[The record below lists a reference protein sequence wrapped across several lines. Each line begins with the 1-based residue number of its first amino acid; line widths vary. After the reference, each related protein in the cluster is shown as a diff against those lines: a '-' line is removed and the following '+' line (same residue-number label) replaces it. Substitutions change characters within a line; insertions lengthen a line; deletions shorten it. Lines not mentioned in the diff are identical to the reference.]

1 MQHGNSATILVN
13 HHIKL
18 LLNFLAANILSV
30 TGPFSCSQPGQHFV
44 STVMAA
50 AVSAVLLSIVT
61 PVPVWFYYVA
71 IGTAATTTTLT
82 SIGETHR

>member
-30 TGPFSCSQPGQHFV
+30 TGPFSSSLSGPHLA

-50 AVSAVLLSIVT
+50 VASAVLLSIVT
-61 PVPVWFYYVA
+61 PVPVWFYSAA

-82 SIGETHR
+82 SIGEKSR